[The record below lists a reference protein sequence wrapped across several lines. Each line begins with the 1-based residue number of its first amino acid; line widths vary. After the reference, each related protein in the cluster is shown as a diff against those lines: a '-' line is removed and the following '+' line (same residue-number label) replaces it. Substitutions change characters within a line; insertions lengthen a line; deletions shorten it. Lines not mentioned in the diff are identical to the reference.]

1 MSNPMSHSQN
11 AITFFIALVNKAMFP
26 EIKNIFYSIQSIS
39 FQTKLRQNIER
50 NNSSEGNLVWFWEGD
65 SLENNTWYILI
76 HLLLSSNLSDE
87 YFQK

>member
-11 AITFFIALVNKAMFP
+11 TITFFIALVNKAMFP

-87 YFQK
+87 YIQK

>member
-11 AITFFIALVNKAMFP
+11 TITFFIALVNKAMFP